1 MLDGCPMQ
9 HYSYKVTFMVV
20 PLGALWDCATF
31 PVTVPLLFTLPY
43 PYPRA
48 TRPAQA
54 GTSLHLQKHRLFT
67 VGLHE
72 SARDTLRL
80 PSQKK
85 CAEFRYKL
93 KPGRS

>member
-54 GTSLHLQKHRLFT
+54 GTSLHLQKHRLFYRGPT
-67 VGLHE
+67 RECTRH
-72 SARDTLRL
+72 SAPPVSEKMRRI
-80 PSQKK
+80 PI
-85 CAEFRYKL
+85 
-93 KPGRS
+93 

>member
-1 MLDGCPMQ
+1 MLGGCPMQ

-20 PLGALWDCATF
+20 PLGALSDCATF
-31 PVTVPLLFTLPY
+31 PVTVPLLFTFRIRIHVP
-43 PYPRA
+43 
-48 TRPAQA
+48 PA
-54 GTSLHLQKHRLFT
+54 LHKRVRTFIYRSTVSFT

-85 CAEFRYKL
+85 MRRI
-93 KPGRS
+93 PI